1 MGDVCGKIF
10 SAGEK
15 KRAKCQMFA
24 DEGGEIEAGSEAPLC
39 PGVIRPAVTFVR
51 VVVCPHVTRQP
62 LMSSVTFKTC
72 KRM

>member
-1 MGDVCGKIF
+1 
-10 SAGEK
+10 
-15 KRAKCQMFA
+15 MFA